1 MTIEFDD
8 KGKFFTDVI
17 TKVTVPAIIQTVTQ
31 RIHGKLHVRP
41 EQRLKDELDINE
53 KFLAVTDATIY
64 SFDGQVLYQCK
75 FVSIQRTQIVW
86 VIPES
91 EVLGSTNES
100 GEK

>member
-31 RIHGKLHVRP
+31 RIHGNIHVRP
-41 EQRLKDELDINE
+41 DQRLKDELDINE

-64 SFDGQVLYQCK
+64 SFDGQVLHQCK
-75 FVSIQRTQIVW
+75 FVSVQRTQIVW

>member
-31 RIHGKLHVRP
+31 RIHGKLYVRP
-41 EQRLKDELDINE
+41 DQRLKDELNADE
-53 KFLAVTDATIY
+53 KFLAVTDATVY
-64 SFDGQVLYQCK
+64 SFDGQILYRCK
-75 FVSIQRTQIVW
+75 FISLQRSQIVW
-86 VIPES
+86 VVPENEIIAS
-91 EVLGSTNES
+91 PSES

>member
-17 TKVTVPAIIQTVTQ
+17 TKVAVPAIIQTVTQ
-31 RIHGKLHVRP
+31 RMHGNIHVRP
-41 EQRLKDELDINE
+41 DQRLKDELDSNE
-53 KFLAVTDATIY
+53 KFLAVTDATVY

-75 FVSIQRTQIVW
+75 FVGIQRTQIVW

>member
-8 KGKFFTDVI
+8 KGKFFTDII
-17 TKVTVPAIIQTVTQ
+17 TKVTVPAIIQTATQ
-31 RIHGKLHVRP
+31 RIHGNIHVRGD
-41 EQRLKDELDINE
+41 QRLKDELDANE
-53 KFLAVTDATIY
+53 KFLAVTDATVY

-75 FVSIQRTQIVW
+75 FVSIQRAQIVW

-91 EVLGSTNES
+91 ELPGSTSES

>member
-31 RIHGKLHVRP
+31 RIHGNIHVRP
-41 EQRLKDELDINE
+41 DQRLKDELNVDE
-53 KFLAVTDATIY
+53 KFLAVTDAIVY
-64 SFDGQVLYQCK
+64 SFDGQILYRCK
-75 FVSIQRTQIVW
+75 FISLQRSQIVW
-86 VIPES
+86 VIPENETIAS
-91 EVLGSTNES
+91 LSES

>member
-17 TKVTVPAIIQTVTQ
+17 TKVTVPAIIQTATQ
-31 RIHGKLHVRP
+31 RIHGNIHVRRD
-41 EQRLKDELDINE
+41 QRLKDELDIND
-53 KFLAVTDATIY
+53 KFLAVTDATIHA
-64 SFDGQVLYQCK
+64 FDGQVLYQCK

-91 EVLGSTNES
+91 EVLGSTNGS